1 VLFLLLTKE
10 RKQPLC
16 EENPRLQ
23 QLVVRRGVVSDWYLY
38 PLGFIIMIF
47 VLPFIIPI
55 GVVIEI
61 LNRGDER
68 EKDKGYNK
76 IVDYYDYLLKEGSEH
91 KLIEF
96 LLDYR
101 LKNPESFSNEG
112 KLLDSELFEL
122 MYKK

>member
-55 GVVIEI
+55 GVVI
-61 LNRGDER
+61 
-68 EKDKGYNK
+68 
-76 IVDYYDYLLKEGSEH
+76 
-91 KLIEF
+91 
-96 LLDYR
+96 
-101 LKNPESFSNEG
+101 
-112 KLLDSELFEL
+112 
-122 MYKK
+122 